1 MHRLLFAMVCTIMA
15 AAGNLYIPWII
26 KDMIDEVLADKNGTM
41 LNWIAASIIAIF
53 IVRGLFW
60 YGQNYLMSY
69 VGQSVIID
77 IRAAVFKKLQRLSV
91 SFYDKNKTGTI
102 MSYVTND
109 VNALQSAMVENTI
122 EMITEGFILIGS
134 VVAMIYL
141 DWRLTLFTVCTFP
154 VVLWFMEFFGKKLT
168 QKQVETLV
176 LKGKTGALN
185 GFKNEDGSTFS
196 GVLRLD
202 DNFRVIVDKK

>member
-1 MHRLLFAMVCTIMA
+1 
-15 AAGNLYIPWII
+15 
-26 KDMIDEVLADKNGTM
+26 
-41 LNWIAASIIAIF
+41 
-53 IVRGLFW
+53 
-60 YGQNYLMSY
+60 MSY
-69 VGQSVIID
+69 VGQSELLIFVLGCFLKII
-77 IRAAVFKKLQRLSV
+77 KRLSV

-154 VVLWFMEFFGKKLT
+154 VPYGLWNFLGK
-168 QKQVETLV
+168 
-176 LKGKTGALN
+176 N
-185 GFKNEDGSTFS
+185 S
-196 GVLRLD
+196 
-202 DNFRVIVDKK
+202 